1 MASSARRRARKVVT
15 TARSWRT
22 RRRPT
27 SWTARGFLLLAALTL
42 IWLLPQAR
50 AGGTTYVTVV
60 LLAVTAIEM
69 VRPGAARAART
80 TRVAVCAVAFATV
93 AVTVWTGANS
103 PSVSW
108 FGPTVSHGP
117 RHSGDVALTFDDG
130 PNAGTTLALA
140 SILEEHG
147 VRGTFFSVGKAVDAR
162 PDITSD
168 LVARGHLVGNHSY
181 RHDSVRWLDP
191 RYPELGRAE
200 HAIAAGADVCPAFF
214 RPPHGQHTPLMA
226 RTVRR
231 ADMTMVTWDVSATDW
246 SVTDPARIA
255 QAVLK
260 RVRPGSIVDLHDGLD
275 GRVDVDRTVLLRA
288 VPLILDGL
296 AARGLHPVRL
306 DVLLGRPGYL
316 AHC

>member
-1 MASSARRRARKVVT
+1 VT
-15 TARSWRT
+15 SPADRGLVNAARSLWT
-22 RRRPT
+22 RRRPA
-27 SWTARGFLLLAALTL
+27 SWPTRAAVVVAAGVL
-42 IWLLPQAR
+42 IWLLPQTR

-60 LLAVTAIEM
+60 LLVAALVEI
-69 VRPGAARAART
+69 VRPRAARAAPSARWSAT
-80 TRVAVCAVAFATV
+80 GLAFATV
-93 AVTVWTGANS
+93 AVTLWTGANS
-103 PSVSW
+103 PAAGW
-108 FGPTVSHGP
+108 FGQTVSHGP
-117 RHSGDVALTFDDG
+117 RNSGDVALTFDDG
-130 PNAGTTLALA
+130 PNVSTTLALA

-181 RHDSVRWLDP
+181 LHDSIRWLDP

-200 HAIAAGADVCPAFF
+200 RTIATRADVCPAFF
-214 RPPHGQHTPLMA
+214 RPPHGQHTPFMA

-246 SVTDPARIA
+246 SVNDPTKIA
-255 QAVLK
+255 DTVLS
-260 RVRPGSIVDLHDGLD
+260 RVRSGSIVDLHDGLD

-296 AARGLHPVRL
+296 AARGLKVVRL